1 MITLKCG
8 SASLLLFDKIFKRSI
23 STCSDIKKLIE
34 VSDKMKSQDVKG
46 IKVWEDFITS
56 DLENK
61 FVNEIDKKISRI
73 SYQEGHWDN
82 AIVGYREL
90 EIQDRNWSEDI
101 TNVLSSLKLTAFNEN
116 DKCLSLTHI
125 LDLSEKGFIKPH
137 VDSVKFCG
145 RAIAGISLLSSSIM
159 KFVNEEDENMWFK
172 VILPRRSLYL
182 MEGDARYKYTH
193 EILKDEESVCNG
205 VHIQKGRRIS
215 VLNRTQVEQSFMPEN
230 TYKPTVFSFD

>member
-34 VSDKMKSQDVKG
+34 VSDKMKSQDIKG

-215 VLNRTQVEQSFMPEN
+215 VLNRTQVKQSFMPEDIF
-230 TYKPTVFSFD
+230 KPTVFSFD